1 MSFAK
6 IYLPGLYLFW
16 AGLLFGV
23 SFLATPVKFQ
33 APSLDLPVAL
43 DVGRYTFL
51 WLNKFEIGLA
61 LVSAGLLWKG
71 ARNVLVRIGGGAV
84 IAWVA
89 AKALWAL
96 PVLDQRTEMVLQG
109 SQPPPSPLHTIYIV
123 CDVVELVLLLAL
135 GFATLY
141 AHSTGSR
148 SPRAEV
154 RYR

>member
-6 IYLPGLYLFW
+6 IYLPAMCLFW

-33 APSLDLPVAL
+33 APSLELPVAL

-51 WLNKFEIGLA
+51 WLNKLEIGMALILA
-61 LVSAGLLWKG
+61 ALLWKG
-71 ARNVLVRIGGGAV
+71 TRSVLVRLGGGAV

-89 AKALWAL
+89 AKALWAI
-96 PVLDQRTEMVLQG
+96 PVLDARTETVIQG
-109 SQPPPSPLHTIYIV
+109 SQPAPSPVHSIYIA
-123 CDVVELVLLLAL
+123 CDLAELILLLAL

-141 AHSTGSR
+141 AHARG
-148 SPRAEV
+148 PRAEV
-154 RYR
+154 RYS